1 MCACVLPTFVTELTL
16 AALVILTLGAA
27 FSYKWRGVGFASAV
41 IALILG
47 LLAAKSDAY
56 GVLVFAVALIN
67 LISLVALDNRIKGVD
82 YCLVGLMGL
91 ATLTVFTVQSLSLVL
106 AALVLV
112 SVPTYVLVMLR
123 EGGANTE
130 IGLKYIV
137 FMVFATVL
145 FFIGAVMLAA
155 GGDPVLGYVLLIL
168 GLSLE
173 VGVAPL
179 HEWVPDVFAA
189 ADPIPISV
197 IASLAKIVPF
207 VAALR
212 IITSFS
218 FDERLVLFTAAL
230 AAFSMFAGNIGA
242 LTAREH
248 ARVLAYS
255 TVANMGYVL
264 ACVAC
269 GAACGAAATP
279 AGGVGGASGSELA
292 LALVGGLLLLFAN
305 SFGKIGFFNAIKG
318 EGSFSPFMFILAFS
332 FIGVPPLLGFW
343 GKFYILLSLVGV
355 GYLWLA
361 AVLVLNSA
369 ISIPYYVRLAR
380 ELGVGWRLRLTDV
393 VVFIVTMFTLA
404 TVALPLVE
412 WLVKSMG
419 VLSLGVM

>member
-1 MCACVLPTFVTELTL
+1 MCMLPASVTELTL

-41 IALILG
+41 IALVLG
-47 LLAAKSDAY
+47 FLAVTSPAY
-56 GVLVFAVALIN
+56 GILVFAVALIN

-264 ACVAC
+264 ACVA
-269 GAACGAAATP
+269 AVIAAAKAT
-279 AGGVGGASGSELA
+279 AGASELWL

-343 GKFYILLSLVGV
+343 GKFYILLSLFGV

-361 AVLVLNSA
+361 VVLVLNSA
-369 ISIPYYVRLAR
+369 ISVPYYVRLAR

-393 VVFIVTMFTLA
+393 VVLIVTMFTLA

-412 WLVKSMG
+412 WLESSMG

>member
-1 MCACVLPTFVTELTL
+1 M
-16 AALVILTLGAA
+16 
-27 FSYKWRGVGFASAV
+27 
-41 IALILG
+41 
-47 LLAAKSDAY
+47 
-56 GVLVFAVALIN
+56 
-67 LISLVALDNRIKGVD
+67 
-82 YCLVGLMGL
+82 
-91 ATLTVFTVQSLSLVL
+91 
-106 AALVLV
+106 
-112 SVPTYVLVMLR
+112 
-123 EGGANTE
+123 
-130 IGLKYIV
+130 
-137 FMVFATVL
+137 
-145 FFIGAVMLAA
+145 
-155 GGDPVLGYVLLIL
+155 
-168 GLSLE
+168 E

-269 GAACGAAATP
+269 AACGAAATP

-355 GYLWLA
+355 GYPWLA
-361 AVLVLNSA
+361 VVLVLNSA

-393 VVFIVTMFTLA
+393 VVLIVTMFTLA
-404 TVALPLVE
+404 TVAFPLVE
-412 WLVKSMG
+412 WLESSMG

>member
-1 MCACVLPTFVTELTL
+1 MCMLPASVTELTL

-41 IALILG
+41 IALVLG
-47 LLAAKSDAY
+47 FLAVTSPAY
-56 GVLVFAVALIN
+56 GILVFAVALIN

-264 ACVAC
+264 ACVA
-269 GAACGAAATP
+269 AVIAAAKAT
-279 AGGVGGASGSELA
+279 AGASELWL

-343 GKFYILLSLVGV
+343 GKFYILLSLFGV

-361 AVLVLNSA
+361 VVLVLNSA
-369 ISIPYYVRLAR
+369 ISVPYYVRLAR

-393 VVFIVTMFTLA
+393 VVLIVTMFTLA
-404 TVALPLVE
+404 TVAFPLVE
-412 WLVKSMG
+412 WLESSMG